1 MQKMSAHKTMLVAMT
16 FVASTLVPFAVHAV
30 EKTYRQDNVSDP
42 ILAIDYANPDSAAMI
57 PYTAPTLA
65 FAGVTLDSFTNNC
78 LFVGYRKGAA
88 NGFGGAGSFESA
100 QQVTRVDTDGDGKAD
115 KIVMQFIADDSG
127 VRKGGVVQL
136 TNGSGGVY
144 ALWLYSVT
152 GTGSGKV
159 FSVNGTTGEVTVTSG
174 TASNYAD
181 NPEDM
186 ENYNI
191 WGLHAV
197 PRYVPQSRIRLW
209 TKKGEVLTLNDLSG
223 ATFTAQFG
231 GSYVNRGEFQ
241 NVLGQTVSKGLNTR
255 EIVDSNG
262 HITEIITEFQISES
276 GKTVIVKF
284 TNGEDGVYGQALAAR
299 YGQTF
304 GYVYYKANN
313 SYNGSSGTVATARDA
328 AGYGVCD
335 IKATTDTA
343 RTYRQGRTYYFGNID
358 TVSVTSSTVVPYSAQ
373 TLAFS
378 GITLDDLVG
387 YNFVAYLAGGHVS
400 TKQYC
405 GGKYV
410 QITTNETGSVTK
422 MVMQF
427 SSKSTANPATTQ
439 VAVLQLANGTGGVY
453 AQRIRTLWTTN
464 NDKQYV
470 TLAANGNV
478 SYQNISNGGNNNKQE
493 YHLYGL
499 RAFPRFVPSTSIR
512 LFSNRGAAAPLT
524 LDDLDG
530 ASFSA
535 YKAGVWISVT
545 LDRFSAYNR
554 RDIRN
559 GEGSITSSL
568 VEFQSL
574 TGGYLKSIITEFTN
588 GVDGVYGRVLKTCYL
603 QNATELGRSFVKT
616 YTGSSITYA
625 SYTSSPTVAT
635 SYNDGQYGI
644 YDVQAKVEQEAG
656 EWTLDQDRNWSY
668 YTGGVPFDDETATIR
683 IKVTGDSPTLTI
695 DENATVGR
703 LVFENARG
711 GGISTN
717 AIVVSAAGVSVGE
730 IELGGK
736 VRVVVPTAYA
746 HGAATLGSGST
757 VAYSGDA
764 TVSGAISGGGCVE
777 VASGRVTFSGLNR
790 FSGGLV
796 VKSGAVAVAGAA
808 TGEGAISGPFGAID
822 GRVTVESGGMVD
834 INGKNGLAYRYT
846 LAGSGVATDGV
857 AAPGP
862 IVNLGGALDI
872 GSSNADRVW
881 TTGHA
886 REFALAG
893 DVTIGAVGYDFGV
906 VSYSGWSTARQEC
919 YINLGNHTL
928 TKSGSGV
935 LWLWAGPTSVSGT
948 GTLNIE
954 SGVVDVHKG
963 KYTGLSSR
971 IEIGANGTLR
981 NGSQV
986 EVGTIVNN
994 GRIEIAPYYTGYGT
1008 GERAYTGSTLVGTYS
1023 GSGEVAVLSG
1033 GIMTVANDLTIADF
1047 VNGGTVSGTGTIT
1060 VTGTLTAGNAI
1071 PKLTLADGSTVKL
1084 TGTNAVQ
1091 SVTGTFASAGR
1102 VNVDLSA
1109 ISANDLR
1116 AAKMIP
1122 VLSAPSL
1129 PADIKRRLSAVGAVG
1144 RSFRVETEG
1153 DVSTVYC
1160 IPSPGFLLIVK

>member
-1 MQKMSAHKTMLVAMT
+1 MQKMSTSKAMLVAMT
-16 FVASTLVPFAVHAV
+16 FAASTLAPFAASAV
-30 EKTYRQDNVSDP
+30 EKTYRQDNVPDP
-42 ILAIDYANPDSAAMI
+42 MLAIDYANPDSATMI

-65 FAGVTLDSFTNNC
+65 FSGVTLDSFTNNC

-88 NGFGGAGSFESA
+88 NGFGGAGGFESA

-127 VRKGGVVQL
+127 VKKGGVVQL

-144 ALWLYSVT
+144 AVWLYSVT
-152 GTGSGKV
+152 GAGSGKV
-159 FSVNGTTGEVTVTSG
+159 FSVDGTTGEVTVTSG

-209 TKKGEVLTLNDLSG
+209 TKKGGVLTLNDLSG

-231 GSYVNRGEFQ
+231 GSYVNRGGFQ

-255 EIVDSNG
+255 ETVDANG
-262 HITEIITEFQISES
+262 DITEIITEFQINES

-299 YGQTF
+299 YNLTF
-304 GYVYYKANN
+304 GYVYYKAAN

-335 IKATTDTA
+335 IKVTTDTA

-358 TVSVTSSTVVPYSAQ
+358 TVSVTSSTVIPYSAS

-378 GITLDDLVG
+378 GITLDDLVK
-387 YNFVAYLAGGHVS
+387 YNFLAYLAGGHVG

-405 GGKYV
+405 GGQYV
-410 QITTNETGSVTK
+410 QMTTNETGSVTK

-427 SSKSTANPATTQ
+427 ASNASGTMQ
-439 VAVLQLANGTGGVY
+439 VAVLQLTNGTGGVY
-453 AQRIRTLWTTN
+453 AQRIQTLYTT
-464 NDKQYV
+464 KLGMQYF
-470 TLAANGNV
+470 TLAANGTI
-478 SYQNISNGGNNNKQE
+478 SYQNISGGKHNNTQE

-512 LFSNRGAAAPLT
+512 LFANRGVAAPLT

-535 YKAGVWISVT
+535 YKAGVWISAT

-554 RDIRN
+554 RDIRD

-574 TGGYLKSIITEFTN
+574 TGGYLKSIVTEFTN
-588 GVDGVYGRVLKTCYL
+588 GVDGVYGRVLKTFYL

-644 YDVQAKVEQEAG
+644 YDVQAVVEPSAS

-668 YTGGVPFDDETATIR
+668 YTGGVPFDDDTATIH
-683 IKVTGDSPTLTI
+683 IKVTGNSPTLTI
-695 DENATVGR
+695 DENVTVGR

-717 AIVVSAAGVSVGE
+717 TIAVSAAGVSVGE
-730 IELGGK
+730 IELGGNM
-736 VRVVVPTAYA
+736 RVVVPTAYA
-746 HGAATLGSGST
+746 RGAATLGSGST

-764 TVSGAISGGGCVE
+764 TVYGAISGGGCVE

-834 INGKNGLAYRYT
+834 INGKNGLSYRYT

-862 IVNLGGALDI
+862 IVDLGGALDI
-872 GSSNADRVW
+872 GSDTDSS
-881 TTGHA
+881 
-886 REFALAG
+886 LAKYE
-893 DVTIGAVGYDFGV
+893 TSIRLRSRGAVF
-906 VSYSGWSTARQEC
+906 
-919 YINLGNHTL
+919 
-928 TKSGSGV
+928 SGSGRGRHPFPAPV
-935 LWLWAGPTSVSGT
+935 RSTSRVASLTSTRGNT
-948 GTLNIE
+948 RGCRRE
-954 SGVVDVHKG
+954 SRLAQ
-963 KYTGLSSR
+963 TERCATARRSR
-971 IEIGANGTLR
+971 
-981 NGSQV
+981 
-986 EVGTIVNN
+986 
-994 GRIEIAPYYTGYGT
+994 
-1008 GERAYTGSTLVGTYS
+1008 
-1023 GSGEVAVLSG
+1023 
-1033 GIMTVANDLTIADF
+1033 
-1047 VNGGTVSGTGTIT
+1047 
-1060 VTGTLTAGNAI
+1060 
-1071 PKLTLADGSTVKL
+1071 
-1084 TGTNAVQ
+1084 
-1091 SVTGTFASAGR
+1091 SV
-1102 VNVDLSA
+1102 
-1109 ISANDLR
+1109 
-1116 AAKMIP
+1116 
-1122 VLSAPSL
+1122 PS
-1129 PADIKRRLSAVGAVG
+1129 
-1144 RSFRVETEG
+1144 
-1153 DVSTVYC
+1153 
-1160 IPSPGFLLIVK
+1160 

>member
-1 MQKMSAHKTMLVAMT
+1 MQKMSTSKAMLVAMT
-16 FVASTLVPFAVHAV
+16 FAASTLAPFAASAV

-42 ILAIDYANPDSAAMI
+42 ILAIDYANPDSATMI

-78 LFVGYRKGAA
+78 QFVGYRKGAT
-88 NGFGGAGSFESA
+88 NGFGGAGGFESA

-127 VRKGGVVQL
+127 VKKGGVVQL

-144 ALWLYSVT
+144 AVWLYSVT
-152 GTGSGKV
+152 GAGSGKV

-197 PRYVPQSRIRLW
+197 PRYVLQSSRIRLW
-209 TKKGEVLTLNDLSG
+209 TKKGGVLTLNDLSG

-231 GSYVNRGEFQ
+231 GSYVNRGGFQ

-255 EIVDSNG
+255 ETVDANG
-262 HITEIITEFQISES
+262 DITEIITEFQIRES

-299 YGQTF
+299 YNLTF
-304 GYVYYKANN
+304 GYVYYKAAN

-335 IKATTDTA
+335 IKVTTDTA

-358 TVSVTSSTVVPYSAQ
+358 TVSVTSSTVIPYSAS

-378 GITLDDLVG
+378 GITLDDLVK
-387 YNFVAYLAGGHVS
+387 YNFLAYLAGGHVG

-405 GGKYV
+405 GGQYV
-410 QITTNETGSVTK
+410 QMTTNETGSVTK

-427 SSKSTANPATTQ
+427 ASNASGTMQ
-439 VAVLQLANGTGGVY
+439 VAVLQLTNGTGGVY
-453 AQRIRTLWTTN
+453 AQRIQTLYTT
-464 NDKQYV
+464 KLGMQYF
-470 TLAANGNV
+470 TLAANGTI
-478 SYQNISNGGNNNKQE
+478 SYQNISGGKHNNTQE

-512 LFSNRGAAAPLT
+512 LFANRGATAPLT

-535 YKAGVWISVT
+535 YKAGVWISPT

-559 GEGSITSSL
+559 AEGSITSSL

-574 TGGYLKSIITEFTN
+574 TGGYLKSIVTEFTN
-588 GVDGVYGRVLKTCYL
+588 GVDGVYGRVLKTFYL

-635 SYNDGQYGI
+635 SYNNGQYGI
-644 YDVQAKVEQEAG
+644 YDVQAVVEPSAS
-656 EWTLDQDRNWSY
+656 EWTLDQDRNWSS

-717 AIVVSAAGVSVGE
+717 AIAVSAAGVSVGE

-834 INGKNGLAYRYT
+834 INGKNGLSYRYT

-881 TTGHA
+881 TTGHV
-886 REFALAG
+886 RELALAG
-893 DVTIGAVGYDFGV
+893 DVTIGTVGNDFGV

-919 YINLGNHTL
+919 YLNLGNHTL

-935 LWLWAGPTSVSGT
+935 LWFWAGPTSVSGT

-994 GRIEIAPYYTGYGT
+994 GRIEIVPYYYGYGT
-1008 GERAYTGSTLVGTYS
+1008 GSLAYTGSTLAGAYS
-1023 GSGEVAVLSG
+1023 GSGEVVVLSG
-1033 GIMTVANDLTIADF
+1033 GIMTVANDIAIADF
-1047 VNGGTVSGTGTIT
+1047 VNGGTVTGTGTIT

-1071 PKLTLADGSTVKL
+1071 PKLTLADGATVKL

-1091 SVTGTFASAGR
+1091 SVTGTFASVGR
-1102 VNVDLSA
+1102 VDVDLSA
-1109 ISANDLR
+1109 ISANDLK

-1129 PADIKRRLSAVGAVG
+1129 PADIKRRMSVVGADG
-1144 RSFRVETEG
+1144 RSFRVVTEG
-1153 DVSTVYC
+1153 GVSTVYC
-1160 IPSPGFLLIVK
+1160 IPRPGFLLIVR

>member
-1 MQKMSAHKTMLVAMT
+1 MRKLVTLAAIATSAMLAT
-16 FVASTLVPFAVHAV
+16 AV
-30 EKTYRQDNVSDP
+30 EKTYRQDNVPDP
-42 ILAIDYANPDSAAMI
+42 ILAIDYAAPDSAAMI

-65 FAGVTLDSFTNNC
+65 FSGVTLDSFTNNC

-88 NGFGGAGSFESA
+88 NGFGGAGGFESA

-127 VRKGGVVQL
+127 VKKGGVVQL

-144 ALWLYSVT
+144 AVWLYSVT
-152 GTGSGKV
+152 GAGSGKV
-159 FSVNGTTGEVTVTSG
+159 FSVDGSTGEVTVTSG
-174 TASNYAD
+174 TAGNYAD

-209 TKKGEVLTLNDLSG
+209 TKKGGVLTLNDLSG
-223 ATFTAQFG
+223 ATFTAQIG
-231 GSYVNRGEFQ
+231 GLYINSGGFQ
-241 NVLGQTVSKGLNTR
+241 NVLGQTVAKGLNTR
-255 EIVDSNG
+255 ETVDANG
-262 HITEIITEFQISES
+262 DITEIVTEFQINES

-299 YGQTF
+299 YNLTF
-304 GYVYYKANN
+304 GYVYYKADN
-313 SYNGSSGTVATARDA
+313 SYNGQSGTVAASQGA

-358 TVSVTSSTVVPYSAQ
+358 TASPTASTVIPYSAS

-378 GITLDDLVG
+378 GMTLDDLVG
-387 YNFVAYLAGGHVS
+387 HSFMAYLAGGHVG

-405 GGKYV
+405 GGRYV
-410 QITTNETGSVTK
+410 QIATNATGSVTK

-427 SSKSTANPATTQ
+427 ASKTSSGSMQA
-439 VAVLQLANGTGGVY
+439 AVLQLTNGTGGVHV
-453 AQRIRTLWTTN
+453 QRIRTLWTTKV
-464 NDKQYV
+464 DMQYV
-470 TLAANGNV
+470 KLAADGTV
-478 SYQNISNGGNNNKQE
+478 SYQNISGGGQNNTQE

-499 RAFPRFVPSTSIR
+499 MVFPRFVPSTSIR
-512 LFSNRGAAAPLT
+512 LFANRGVTDPLT

-535 YKAGVWISVT
+535 YKAGLWIPPT
-545 LDRFSAYNR
+545 LERYSAYNR
-554 RDIRN
+554 RDIRD

-574 TGGYLKSIITEFTN
+574 TGGYLKSIVTEFTN
-588 GVDGVYGRVLKTCYL
+588 GVDGVYGRVLKTFYL
-603 QNATELGRSFVKT
+603 QNATEIGRSFVT
-616 YTGSSITYA
+616 AYTGSSITYA
-625 SYTSSPTVAT
+625 SSTASPTVAT

-644 YDVQAKVEQEAG
+644 YDVQAKVEQG
-656 EWTLDQDRNWSY
+656 TDEWTLDQDRNWSY
-668 YTGGVPFDDETATIR
+668 FTGGVPFDDDTATIR

-717 AIVVSAAGVSVGE
+717 TVAVSAAGVSVGE
-730 IELGGK
+730 IELGEN
-736 VRVVVPTAYA
+736 VRVTVPTAYA

-757 VAYSGDA
+757 IAYSGGA
-764 TVSGAISGGGCVE
+764 TVSGAISGDGCVE
-777 VASGRVTFSGLNR
+777 VASGRVTLSGLNS
-790 FSGGLV
+790 FSRGLV
-796 VKSGAVAVAGAA
+796 VKSGAVAVAGVA
-808 TGEGAISGPFGAID
+808 TGQGATAGPFGAID

-834 INGKNGLAYRYT
+834 VNGKNGLSYRYT

-862 IVNLGGALDI
+862 IVNLGSALDI
-872 GSSNADRVW
+872 GSSNWSREW
-881 TTGHA
+881 TPGHA
-886 REFALAG
+886 REFTLTG
-893 DVTIGAVGYDFGV
+893 DVVIGVTGYDFGV
-906 VSYSGWSTARQEC
+906 VSYSTWETARQEC
-919 YINLGNHTL
+919 YLKLGNHTL

-935 LWLWAGPTSVSGT
+935 LWLWAWPTSVSGT

-994 GRIEIAPYYTGYGT
+994 GRIEIVPYYHNYGT
-1008 GERAYTGSTLVGTYS
+1008 GSLAYTGSTLAGAYS

-1033 GIMTVANDLTIADF
+1033 GKLILTNDLAIADF
-1047 VNGGTVSGTGTIT
+1047 GNGGTVSGTGTIT

-1071 PKLTLADGSTVKL
+1071 PKLTLADGATVKL

-1102 VNVDLSA
+1102 VTVDFSA
-1109 ISANDLR
+1109 ISANDIK

-1129 PADIKRRLSAVGAVG
+1129 PADIKRRLSAVGTVG
-1144 RSFRVETEG
+1144 RSFRVVTEG

-1160 IPSPGFLLIVK
+1160 IPRPGFMLFVK

>member
-1 MQKMSAHKTMLVAMT
+1 MQKMSTSKAMLVAMT
-16 FVASTLVPFAVHAV
+16 FAASTFAPFAASAV

-42 ILAIDYANPDSAAMI
+42 ILAIDYADPGSAAMI

-78 LFVGYRKGAA
+78 QFVGYRKGET
-88 NGFGGAGSFESA
+88 NGFAGAGGFESA
-100 QQVTRVDTDGDGKAD
+100 QQVTCVDTDGDGKAD

-127 VRKGGVVQL
+127 VKKGGVVEL

-144 ALWLYSVT
+144 AVWLYSVT
-152 GTGSGKV
+152 GAGSGKV

-209 TKKGEVLTLNDLSG
+209 TKKGGVLTLNDLSG
-223 ATFTAQFG
+223 ATFTAQIG
-231 GSYVNRGEFQ
+231 GSYINSGGFQ
-241 NVLGQTVSKGLNTR
+241 NVLGQTVVKGLNTR
-255 EIVDSNG
+255 EIVDANG
-262 HITEIITEFQISES
+262 DITAIVTEFQKS
-276 GKTVIVKF
+276 GGNAVIVKF
-284 TNGEDGVYGQALAAR
+284 TNGEDGVYGQVLAAR
-299 YGQTF
+299 YNLTF
-304 GYVYYKANN
+304 GYVYYKADN
-313 SYNGSSGTVATARDA
+313 SYNGNNQTVATSQGGT
-328 AGYGVCD
+328 GYGVCD

-358 TVSVTSSTVVPYSAQ
+358 TASPTASTVVPYSSS

-387 YNFVAYLAGGHVS
+387 HSFVAYLAGGHVGN
-400 TKQYC
+400 KQYC

-410 QITTNETGSVTK
+410 QITTNETGSATK

-427 SSKSTANPATTQ
+427 GSKTSSGSTQ
-439 VAVLQLANGTGGVY
+439 VAVLQLENRTDGVY
-453 AQRIRTLWTTN
+453 AQRIQTLWTTN

-470 TLAANGNV
+470 KLAADGTI
-478 SYQNISNGGNNNKQE
+478 SYQNISNGGQNNTQQ
-493 YHLYGL
+493 YYLYGL
-499 RAFPRFVPSTSIR
+499 RVFPRFVPSTSIR
-512 LFSNRGAAAPLT
+512 LFANRGASAPLT

-535 YKAGVWISVT
+535 YMAGAYIAVT

-554 RDIRN
+554 RDVRD
-559 GEGSITSSL
+559 GEGSIKSSL

-574 TGGYLKSIITEFTN
+574 NSGGALKSIITEFTN
-588 GVDGVYGRVLKTCYL
+588 GVDGVYGRVLKTFYL
-603 QNATELGRSFVKT
+603 ENATELGRSFVNT

-625 SYTSSPTVAT
+625 SSSGSPTVAT

-644 YDVQAKVEQEAG
+644 YDVQAMVEQG
-656 EWTLDQDRNWSY
+656 TVEWTLDQDRTWSH
-668 YTGGVPFDDETATIR
+668 YTGGVPFDDDTATIR

-695 DENATVGR
+695 DENVTVGR

-717 AIVVSAAGVSVGE
+717 TIVVSAAGVSVGE
-730 IELGGK
+730 IELGEN
-736 VRVVVPTAYA
+736 VRVAVPTAYA
-746 HGAATLGSGST
+746 QGAVTLGSGAT
-757 VAYSGDA
+757 IAYSGDA
-764 TVSGAISGGGCVE
+764 TVSGAISGDGCVE
-777 VASGRVTFSGLNR
+777 VASGRVTFSGSNR

-808 TGEGAISGPFGAID
+808 AGENATSGSFGAID

-834 INGKNGLAYRYT
+834 VNGKNGLSYRYT
-846 LAGSGVATDGV
+846 LAGSGVAMDGV

-872 GSSNADRVW
+872 GSSNWNKAW
-881 TTGHA
+881 TTWHA
-886 REFALAG
+886 REFTLAG
-893 DVTIGAVGYDFGV
+893 DVTIGVTGYDFGV
-906 VSYSGWSTARQEC
+906 VSYSTWETARQEC
-919 YINLGNHTL
+919 YLNLGNHAL

-954 SGVVDVHKG
+954 SGVVDVRKG

-994 GRIEIAPYYTGYGT
+994 GRIEIVPYYHNYGT
-1008 GERAYTGSTLVGTYS
+1008 GSLAYTGSTLAGAYS

-1033 GIMTVANDLTIADF
+1033 GKLTLTNDLAIADF

-1071 PKLTLADGSTVKL
+1071 PKLTLADGATVKL

-1102 VNVDLSA
+1102 VNVDFSA
-1109 ISANDLR
+1109 ISANDIK

-1129 PADIKRRLSAVGAVG
+1129 PADIKRRLSAVGTVG
-1144 RSFRVETEG
+1144 RSFRVVTEG

-1160 IPSPGFLLIVK
+1160 IPRPGFMVIVK